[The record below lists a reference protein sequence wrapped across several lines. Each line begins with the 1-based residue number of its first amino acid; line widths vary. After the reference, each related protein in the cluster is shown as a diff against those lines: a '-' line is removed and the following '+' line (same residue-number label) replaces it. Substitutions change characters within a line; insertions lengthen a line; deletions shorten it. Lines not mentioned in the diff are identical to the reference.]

1 MLASISFFKSNQ
13 WSSANPQWGSGIGD
27 ELQTL
32 RSGLDS
38 FFRSSKFFY
47 PYKLNRL
54 RLSGTFYQG
63 EISREISCRKTEMRV
78 WSMEMNAHRA
88 QLIPPPPEKKV
99 FSAKR
104 NHVIVL
110 VTCAKTFLH

>member
-1 MLASISFFKSNQ
+1 
-13 WSSANPQWGSGIGD
+13 
-27 ELQTL
+27 
-32 RSGLDS
+32 
-38 FFRSSKFFY
+38 
-47 PYKLNRL
+47 
-54 RLSGTFYQG
+54 
-63 EISREISCRKTEMRV
+63 MRV

-88 QLIPPPPEKKV
+88 QLIPPPLEKKV

>member
-1 MLASISFFKSNQ
+1 
-13 WSSANPQWGSGIGD
+13 
-27 ELQTL
+27 
-32 RSGLDS
+32 
-38 FFRSSKFFY
+38 
-47 PYKLNRL
+47 
-54 RLSGTFYQG
+54 
-63 EISREISCRKTEMRV
+63 MRV

-88 QLIPPPPEKKV
+88 QLIPPPPPPPEKKV